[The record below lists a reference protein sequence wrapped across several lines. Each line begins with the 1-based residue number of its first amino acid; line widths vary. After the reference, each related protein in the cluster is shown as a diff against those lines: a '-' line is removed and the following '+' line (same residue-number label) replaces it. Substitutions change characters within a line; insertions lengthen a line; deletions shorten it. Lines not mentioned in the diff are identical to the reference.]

1 MVLLG
6 RGAVLWGSS
15 PSPWRAASAWGSWAI
30 SCAAATSRA
39 ASFSRCRS
47 AWACWFLHLY
57 TTYATQASSLLFGNV
72 LGVSP
77 ENLRDMLVLGVLTLA
92 CLTAIARP
100 LVFATLDPELAEA
113 KGVSLRLIAVL
124 FLIVVAIAVAEAVQV
139 VGILLVFALMV
150 GPAAAALR
158 CTTRLKSGIAL
169 AIALAVA
176 ETWAGIA
183 LAYVTDWPPS
193 FWITLLS
200 SVVYGLTVAPSSGC
214 RAPRRRKPGLGTSRN
229 QLSVMLIHVFIGA
242 AVAGFV
248 QGLSGFAFGLAA
260 MGIWAW
266 SVSPQ
271 LAGPMVVFGSLI
283 GQLLSIHSVRGSLE
297 PRRVLPFI
305 LGGVIGVPIG
315 AAALPHLD
323 ATLFKAGVG
332 LLLAIYCPAM
342 LLTRELLA
350 HPRRRQDG

>member
-1 MVLLG
+1 MLEYDFMQTAFEAGIVVAIVAGAVGYFLVLRNLAFAGHALSHVGFAGATGAVLLG
-6 RGAVLWGSS
+6 VAPFWGLIAFTVAGGIGMGLLGDQLRGRDVAVGIMLSLSLGL
-15 PSPWRAASAWGSWAI
+15 GVL
-30 SCAAATSRA
+30 
-39 ASFSRCRS
+39 
-47 AWACWFLHLY
+47 FLHLY

-92 CLTAIARP
+92 FLTAIARP

-158 CTTRLKSGIAL
+158 CTTRLKTGIAL
-169 AIALAVA
+169 SIIFAVA

-200 SVVYGLTVAPSSGC
+200 SVVYGLTVAP
-214 RAPRRRKPGLGTSRN
+214 GLLPSARPAQAWIGTS
-229 QLSVMLIHVFIGA
+229 H
-242 AVAGFV
+242 
-248 QGLSGFAFGLAA
+248 
-260 MGIWAW
+260 
-266 SVSPQ
+266 
-271 LAGPMVVFGSLI
+271 
-283 GQLLSIHSVRGSLE
+283 E
-297 PRRVLPFI
+297 
-305 LGGVIGVPIG
+305 
-315 AAALPHLD
+315 
-323 ATLFKAGVG
+323 
-332 LLLAIYCPAM
+332 
-342 LLTRELLA
+342 
-350 HPRRRQDG
+350 